1 MIYEEDGA
9 DQCGSHVLLLTSNP
23 VFKEQI
29 KGIIVR
35 IGRAVKVISCVIYQ
49 GKLIDNRERVVLH
62 CI

>member
-1 MIYEEDGA
+1 MLCEEGWA
-9 DQCGSHVLLLTSNP
+9 DKFASCVFLITSNP

-35 IGRAVKVISCVIYQ
+35 IGRAVKVISCGIYR
-49 GKLIDNRERVVLH
+49 GKFIDNRERVVLH